1 MKEELL
7 QKLSDM
13 FGYEIPGCDGTE
25 LYFHLMALQVGM
37 LVHPEAKDQ
46 VASLRKIRLFCELCE
61 LILVDKIKVVDSFI
75 DIFTRNNE

>member
-7 QKLSDM
+7 KKLSDM
-13 FGYEIPGCDGTE
+13 FGYEIPECDGTE

-46 VASLRKIRLFCELCE
+46 VVSLRKIRLFCELCE
-61 LILVDKIKVVDSFI
+61 LILVNKIKVVDNFLGA
-75 DIFTRNNE
+75 FNEN